1 MDILKR
7 PMFFASVASA
17 FVAMISV
24 YSFVLAVFIA
34 AFAVLTFIFA
44 VVKGKFKYLPIV
56 IIFLFFVASLLFQFK
71 KINKINL
78 NSGKTF
84 YGEFTVLS
92 EIKDCGKYVTYTL
105 KSNSNDI
112 IPAGTKC
119 FAFDYSGTPLNTGDI
134 ISAEIKLN
142 AIKQDSIY
150 RLYDYGNSVYA
161 TANVKTVN
169 ALNKSDVLYKTAAS
183 IRKYIK
189 NTVSSVADGD
199 IAGFLLAVTTG
210 DKSLL
215 SDKFENSIK
224 STGVSHVVVVSGM
237 HLAIIMSALFFLTDR
252 LFYNK
257 YLRSFISVAAVF
269 AISAVCGFTMSIL
282 RAGQMFIIAGLA
294 PVFNRENDS
303 LNSLLAAVTSVL
315 AVSPFSV
322 FNISFQLSVLS
333 TLAIVWVAPFYFQLI
348 VNRFKIKSRV
358 FKVFLSAVLVSVFAM
373 IFTMPIA
380 VKEFGYVSLISPV
393 TNLLITYAVT
403 LVLVLNISGIIL
415 SVIPILNI
423 LSNCVFGAAKIFAS
437 YIVFIINKIS
447 KIPVT
452 IAILPQNSYLIF
464 AAVIFAII
472 AFMYFYNF
480 SKKRR
485 DF

>member
-257 YLRSFISVAAVF
+257 YLRSFISVAAIF

-303 LNSLLAAVTSVL
+303 LNSLLAAVTAVL

-358 FKVFLSAVLVSVFAM
+358 FKVFLSAVSVSVFAM

-423 LSNCVFGAAKIFAS
+423 LSNCVFGAAKIFAT

>member
-7 PMFFASVASA
+7 PMFFVSVASA

-161 TANVKTVN
+161 TATVKTVN

-303 LNSLLAAVTSVL
+303 LNSLLAAVTAVL

-373 IFTMPIA
+373 IFTMPVA

>member
-161 TANVKTVN
+161 TATVKTVN

-257 YLRSFISVAAVF
+257 YLRSFISVAAIF

-303 LNSLLAAVTSVL
+303 LNSLLAAVTAVL

-358 FKVFLSAVLVSVFAM
+358 FKVFLSAVSVSVFAM

-423 LSNCVFGAAKIFAS
+423 LSNCVFGAAKIFAT